1 MKEKSTDFVTPT
13 KASGEAQEEEISPT
27 ILEAGKTLSK
37 VASQGVSKEKSTDKG
52 KRYMRRA
59 RSMAKKIDTGL
70 DAEEEINTGREKKDW
85 DAIRSKL
92 KANTELLKDVLGQ
105 DLPEQDFAKRM
116 AEMVNQRQKHFAEE
130 KAKAKRN
137 KPMTQSQLR
146 IYMSNYL
153 KNQGTWKLSQLKK
166 LKFKEIKEEFDKFD
180 DKDVPAIGDKVAK
193 VKEEETVKRTGKK
206 RSKRLEKYGTN
217 RPEDV
222 YDRVLWSYLKTMFD
236 PPLIED
242 AIWSLPLQQKM
253 FPLSKDACPSDAENE
268 ASRLEKMNEVCY
280 KLLKMIEKKAGI
292 RKFVIV
298 FIDDILAYSKSKEEH
313 EVHVKLVLDVLKEVR
328 SLGDALCKK
337 ERVKSRRVRG
347 IISADQS
354 EAFKQENVLLVGSVM
369 DEAHAS
375 RYLVHLGADKMY
387 YNLGDMY
394 WYPRVE
400 KDITTY
406 VSNYN
411 SKEWNS
417 GDDQLR
423 SRWMTNL
430 VVLADTVESVRDAIG
445 FEYCL
450 ASLSG
455 WTNIRCAPFE
465 AVYGRKC
472 RSPVLWVEI
481 GEGSLIGPEL
491 VLETTNKV
499 VLIKEKLKA
508 ARDRQKSYA
517 DKRRKPLEFEVGDHV
532 LLKVSPWKGVMR
544 FGKKGKLAPR
554 YVGPFEILERI
565 GLVAYRLRLPKELN
579 GVHDT
584 FHVSNL
590 KKYLA
595 DANLHVPLDEIKV
608 DKTLCFVEEPVEI
621 MD

>member
-1 MKEKSTDFVTPT
+1 
-13 KASGEAQEEEISPT
+13 
-27 ILEAGKTLSK
+27 
-37 VASQGVSKEKSTDKG
+37 
-52 KRYMRRA
+52 
-59 RSMAKKIDTGL
+59 MAK
-70 DAEEEINTGREKKDW
+70 
-85 DAIRSKL
+85 
-92 KANTELLKDVLGQ
+92 
-105 DLPEQDFAKRM
+105 
-116 AEMVNQRQKHFAEE
+116 
-130 KAKAKRN
+130 
-137 KPMTQSQLR
+137 
-146 IYMSNYL
+146 NYL
-153 KNQGTWKLSQLKK
+153 NT
-166 LKFKEIKEEFDKFD
+166 
-180 DKDVPAIGDKVAK
+180 
-193 VKEEETVKRTGKK
+193 T
-206 RSKRLEKYGTN
+206 
-217 RPEDV
+217 
-222 YDRVLWSYLKTMFD
+222 
-236 PPLIED
+236 
-242 AIWSLPLQQKM
+242 
-253 FPLSKDACPSDAENE
+253 
-268 ASRLEKMNEVCY
+268 
-280 KLLKMIEKKAGI
+280 
-292 RKFVIV
+292 
-298 FIDDILAYSKSKEEH
+298 SKSWEDK
-313 EVHVKLVLDVLKEVR
+313 
-328 SLGDALCKK
+328 
-337 ERVKSRRVRG
+337 
-347 IISADQS
+347 
-354 EAFKQENVLLVGSVM
+354 VLLVGSVM

-406 VSNYN
+406 NHHGLSLNFKGQSSDYDVNLGDGVDSTGQ
-411 SKEWNS
+411 EWNS

-430 VVLADTVESVRDAIG
+430 VVLADAVESIRDAIR

-455 WTNIRCAPFE
+455 WTNIRCALFE

-508 ARDRQKSYA
+508 ARDRQKSCA
-517 DKRRKPLEFEVGDHV
+517 DKRRKPFEFEVGDHV
-532 LLKVSPWKGVMR
+532 LLKV
-544 FGKKGKLAPR
+544 
-554 YVGPFEILERI
+554 
-565 GLVAYRLRLPKELN
+565 LRLPKELN